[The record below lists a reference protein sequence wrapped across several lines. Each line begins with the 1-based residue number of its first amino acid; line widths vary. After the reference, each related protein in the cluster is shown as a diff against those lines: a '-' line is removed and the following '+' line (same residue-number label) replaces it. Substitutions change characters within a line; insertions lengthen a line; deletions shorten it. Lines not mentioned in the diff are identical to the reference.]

1 MNEVKERKV
10 DKATEALD
18 AQVTELAERCRL
30 KDWSYYI
37 EEIELPNDVLPALMT
52 GRPELLKHLKPRP
65 LTEEET
71 AKLYKALAALIET
84 NMALREHAEKLA
96 QLTDNWAQQFRGLQG
111 VGNKIQN
118 FANFRRSYD
127 EETES
132 A

>member
-1 MNEVKERKV
+1 MNEVKEKKLNRSL
-10 DKATEALD
+10 EALD
-18 AQVTELAERCRL
+18 EQVTDLAARCRL

-37 EEIELPNDVLPALMT
+37 ESIELPNDVLPALMT
-52 GRPELLKHLKPRP
+52 GRPELLQHLQPRA

-71 AKLYKALAALIET
+71 AKLYKALGALIET
-84 NMALREHAEKLA
+84 NMALREHAEQLA
-96 QLTDNWAQQFRGLQG
+96 QLTANWAQQFRGLQG

-127 EETES
+127 EETEL